1 MGAWGGEGGERRG
14 NGNLREAS
22 YIISA
27 VLTILRLLYP
37 AFVACLVSILCLLF
51 SRTGWGETKK
61 KARWLHV
68 RATTGPRVW
77 PSRMWKLKVTQVVL
91 IARL

>member
-1 MGAWGGEGGERRG
+1 MVVVVGGRG

-27 VLTILRLLYP
+27 VLTVPRLLYP
-37 AFVACLVSILCLLF
+37 AVVAWSCVHFVPSLF
-51 SRTGWGETKK
+51 SGTGRGRQK

-68 RATTGPRVW
+68 RASTGPRVW
-77 PSRMWKLKVTQVVL
+77 PSRVWKLKVTQVIL